1 MEDVEFPKLP
11 KFVWGT
17 ICEKNS
23 GHTKNEWGIS
33 NGEEE
38 SNIKFIV
45 AYAIKGKLATV
56 DTRGF
61 LTSHLPTKIST
72 D

>member
-1 MEDVEFPKLP
+1 MKKNQKVP
-11 KFVWGT
+11 KFSWGKT
-17 ICEKNS
+17 FEYNC
-23 GHTKNEWGIS
+23 GHNNNEWGMP
-33 NGEEE
+33 NEEE
-38 SNIKFIV
+38 EPNTKFIV
-45 AYAIKGKLATV
+45 AYAIKGKLSNV